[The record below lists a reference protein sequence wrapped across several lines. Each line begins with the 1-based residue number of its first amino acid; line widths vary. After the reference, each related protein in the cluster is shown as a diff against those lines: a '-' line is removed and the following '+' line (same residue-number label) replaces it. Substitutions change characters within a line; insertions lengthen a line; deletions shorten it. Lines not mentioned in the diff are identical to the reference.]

1 MKITNIYIYIYKEF
15 KILCGF
21 KIAKKHYMHIK
32 KIFYIYLL
40 QNKIRNSG
48 LDFISKITYI
58 YIHTHTYAYIY
69 FDELLLQYVK
79 CVK

>member
-1 MKITNIYIYIYKEF
+1 
-15 KILCGF
+15 
-21 KIAKKHYMHIK
+21 MHIK